1 VVSELRAVRA
11 VPEREP
17 GRFGKAGAF
26 SHLLISRRVKHMN
39 NSVDHDHDHDHDPI
53 SGAARQ
59 SAIPVRLS
67 PLDS

>member
-39 NSVDHDHDHDHDPI
+39 NSVDHDHDPIDPI

>member
-17 GRFGKAGAF
+17 DRFGKAGAF

-39 NSVDHDHDHDHDPI
+39 NSVGHDHDPIDPI